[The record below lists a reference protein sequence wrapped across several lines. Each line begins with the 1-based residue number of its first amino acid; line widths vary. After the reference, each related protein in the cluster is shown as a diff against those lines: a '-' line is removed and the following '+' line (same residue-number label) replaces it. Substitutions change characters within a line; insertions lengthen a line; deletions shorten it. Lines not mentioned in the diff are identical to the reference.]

1 MSQPFPSRAWT
12 AQERWGS
19 TRKLRHEQWERS
31 GYGTMDLDSIR
42 EIVNLEIAGGL
53 TVAEL
58 EQLAERVA
66 GLRTD
71 AEKLLTLLPAGMEQI
86 EPAPAVMIGEMDA

>member
-1 MSQPFPSRAWT
+1 
-12 AQERWGS
+12 
-19 TRKLRHEQWERS
+19 
-31 GYGTMDLDSIR
+31 MDLDSIR

-58 EQLAERVA
+58 DELSARVA

-71 AEKLLTLLPAGMEQI
+71 AEKLLTSLPAGAELL
-86 EPAPAVMIGEMDA
+86 EPAPAVIVGEMDA